1 MKTVTLKSGE
11 TVPALGIGTWKMGVG
26 DRDEAE
32 QLRALQAGIDLGMT
46 LIDTAEM
53 YGEGRSEQLVA
64 QAIKG
69 RRGEVFIVSK
79 VLPSNA
85 SRNGTL
91 QACEASLRRLGTDV
105 IDLYLLH
112 WRGSYPL
119 SDTFAAFEQL
129 KAEGK
134 IRHYGVSNFD
144 VADMAEMQR
153 LNPSVACS
161 ANQVMY
167 NAADR
172 GIEFDLF
179 PRCLNDR
186 IAIMAYCPLGEGRL
200 LNHPV
205 LVNIARRH
213 GVGTAAVALAF
224 TLRLPG
230 VISIPKS
237 ARTQRVIENATAA
250 SLALTPQDLSEIDAA
265 FPPPRRKQP
274 LAIT

>member
-64 QAIKG
+64 QATKG

>member
-1 MKTVTLKSGE
+1 VTLKSGE

-91 QACEASLRRLGTDV
+91 QACEASLSRLGTDV

>member
-1 MKTVTLKSGE
+1 MGADMKTVTLKSGE

-161 ANQVMY
+161 AN
-167 NAADR
+167 
-172 GIEFDLF
+172 
-179 PRCLNDR
+179 
-186 IAIMAYCPLGEGRL
+186 
-200 LNHPV
+200 
-205 LVNIARRH
+205 
-213 GVGTAAVALAF
+213 
-224 TLRLPG
+224 
-230 VISIPKS
+230 
-237 ARTQRVIENATAA
+237 
-250 SLALTPQDLSEIDAA
+250 
-265 FPPPRRKQP
+265 PPPCP
-274 LAIT
+274 AA